1 MNPTETPDA
10 GPALVLDTNAALDWL
25 VFGDPGMQAVT
36 AAIQGGTVRWLAS
49 PRMREELLRALAY
62 PALSR
67 WKPDGE
73 RTLTAFDRW
82 ALICPEPIATVS
94 GPQVC
99 TDPDDQVFFDLA
111 IQQQARWLLSHDR
124 ALHKLARNAA
134 RAGVQI
140 LKPRD
145 WNASPT
151 A

>member
-1 MNPTETPDA
+1 MNPTETRGAD
-10 GPALVLDTNAALDWL
+10 PAMVLDTNAVLDWL
-25 VFGDPGMQAVT
+25 VFGDPGMQAVAT
-36 AAIQGGTVRWLAS
+36 AIQDGAVRWLAS

-62 PALSR
+62 PALAR

-82 ALICPEPIATVS
+82 ALICPEPIATAS

-99 TDPDDQVFFDLA
+99 SDPDDQVFYDLA
-111 IQQQARWLLSHDR
+111 VQHQARWLLSHDR
-124 ALHKLARNAA
+124 ALHKLARHAG

-140 LKPRD
+140 LRPRD
-145 WNASPT
+145 WNPGAK